1 MKIAVVAGNLD
12 PKIGGGAALC
22 RTLCRQLADT
32 AISDRGDSLVFFV
45 EEKTYP
51 KSLAQLGE
59 VVICR
64 SKDLAGRFDRHGC
77 HIAWFMSGGGFPPPV
92 PMPYLA
98 TVWDLQHRTHP
109 YLPEM
114 QRKGE
119 WWFREESTRPFL
131 QQAAKVV
138 VGTRAGAAEITRFYG
153 VPEDRIVFLPYPVPD
168 LSSKSPPSLSDYQTS
183 VLRKIAPPFFLY
195 PAQFWAHKN
204 HAVVL
209 RALAHLRDQ
218 GVRCQVVFPGG
229 DGGNLAFIRKLA
241 EELKVSNQVVFPGF
255 VPAEDLEKL
264 YRECQALL
272 FPSLSGPDNLP
283 PLEALRAGA
292 SVLQS
297 DSPGAREQLGQAA
310 VYLPALDDKAWSK
323 AMREELDAKD
333 PAGIQA
339 RKNLGRQLVKNRT
352 PARYVEEISLQLK
365 ELKCL
370 ASCWGFSRKI

>member
-1 MKIAVVAGNLD
+1 MAGNLD
-12 PKIGGGAALC
+12 PSIGGGASLC
-22 RTLCRQLADT
+22 RTLLAE
-32 AISDRGDSLVFFV
+32 ISRTPICDNEDSLVIFAEGKKFPDSV
-45 EEKTYP
+45 C
-51 KSLAQLGE
+51 QLGE
-59 VVICR
+59 VVVCR
-64 SKDLAGRFDRHGC
+64 SKDLVARVSRHGC
-77 HIAWFMSGGGFPPPV
+77 QVAWYISGGGFPPPI

-119 WWFREESTRPFL
+119 WLFREESTRPFL
-131 QQAAKVV
+131 QQAARVV
-138 VGTRAGAAEITRFYG
+138 VGTRVGAAEITRFYG
-153 VPEDRIVFLPYPVPD
+153 VPEDGIVVLPYPVPD
-168 LSSKSPPSLSDYQTS
+168 LSSKSPPSFSNYQTS
-183 VLRKIAPPFFLY
+183 ILRKIAPPFYLY

-209 RALAHLRDQ
+209 RALARLRDQ

-229 DGGNLAFIRKLA
+229 DGGNLAFVIKLA

-310 VYLPALDDKAWSK
+310 VYIHPLDEKAW
-323 AMREELDAKD
+323 AQGMLAELD
-333 PAGIQA
+333 PGNSVRIRA
-339 RKNLGRQLVKNRT
+339 RKNHGLQIVGERT
-352 PARYVEEISLQLK
+352 SARYIEEIRNHLHDLK
-365 ELKCL
+365 RL
-370 ASCWGFSRKI
+370 AGCWMSSPKA